1 MSRVLAVED
10 LYAGYAGAAVVR
22 GLTLHVDAGEF
33 VALLGPNGAGKSTT
47 LQTISGLLP
56 AIAGRIVAVGTEVTG
71 RRPHRLARAGLAH
84 VPEDR
89 ALFFDPAGRR
99 TPRPGSAGGAAP
111 ARVLESSPPLAP
123 LLGRLAG
130 LLSGGEQQMLALGRA
145 LAARPKLLMV

>member
-1 MSRVLAVED
+1 AGVRPADRPRTTCGDPHRRPGDHRLPRRPGRAVPRGVATMTTGDRLLTVAD
-10 LYAGYAGAAVVR
+10 LYAGYSGAAVVR

-33 VALLGPNGAGKSTT
+33 VALLGSNGAGKSTT

-89 ALFFDPAGRR
+89 ALFFDLTVR
-99 TPRPGSAGGAAP
+99 
-111 ARVLESSPPLAP
+111 
-123 LLGRLAG
+123 
-130 LLSGGEQQMLALGRA
+130 Q
-145 LAARPKLLMV
+145 